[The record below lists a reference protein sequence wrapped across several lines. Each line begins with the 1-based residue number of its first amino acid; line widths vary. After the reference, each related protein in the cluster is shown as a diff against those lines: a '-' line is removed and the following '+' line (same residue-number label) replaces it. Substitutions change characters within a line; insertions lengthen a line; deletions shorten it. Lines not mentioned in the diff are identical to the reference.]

1 MVISGIMP
9 RWQRNIHAL
18 GFWVMC
24 VSFAG
29 IGLLS
34 VRFLIQSVGSPA
46 AEIPGARGLFLSG
59 LVMTVL
65 TLSGIGAQVWFRRRL
80 VKEFSYDGSVLR
92 FSTLGAPEAQTR
104 NISEIAEIAD
114 WRGRGGAQ
122 GYRLRFL
129 DGQKIYLQ
137 YSVTNSFAVAEEM
150 RRAAMRQ

>member
-1 MVISGIMP
+1 
-9 RWQRNIHAL
+9 
-18 GFWVMC
+18 
-24 VSFAG
+24 
-29 IGLLS
+29 
-34 VRFLIQSVGSPA
+34 
-46 AEIPGARGLFLSG
+46 LFLSG

-92 FSTLGAPEAQTR
+92 FRPSERQRRKPVIYLKLRKLPSGEAAEAR
-104 NISEIAEIAD
+104 KAIA
-114 WRGRGGAQ
+114 
-122 GYRLRFL
+122 LRFL